1 MLTAGSETTATH
13 LCGATWLLLP
23 HTEALRRVQNEVR
36 NTFESADEITFRSIG
51 MSGRLPYLDAVIQ
64 ETFRCYPSLPAALP
78 RITGLGGATIDGN
91 YVPGN
96 VRRIGS

>member
-1 MLTAGSETTATH
+1 
-13 LCGATWLLLP
+13 
-23 HTEALRRVQNEVR
+23 
-36 NTFESADEITFRSIG
+36 